1 LARHECNPDDKA
13 LSGLVDDDLPERE
26 RRRVA
31 QHVLACPT
39 CSRETGRLLAV
50 KRLLARPELDAE
62 PPLELWDETRRRLDE
77 VDGLRA
83 RVSWVPPQARRLVAI
98 AAVGIIMVSSAVILK
113 TAVLSS
119 VSSPALLVQAH
130 ERLTEGA
137 WAAGAPGGAYSAV
150 SVTPSAISWR
160 PVRRALLK
168 LDGTLIS
175 QTVFQVGRCPV
186 SLFEGPAEW
195 HPFSHGDAAAKL
207 PNGLEVGTGGDTSLV
222 SWEAGGVRWALV
234 ARTTPADLVELAQL
248 RRSLPGRSPGL

>member
-83 RVSWVPPQARRLVAI
+83 RVSWVPP
-98 AAVGIIMVSSAVILK
+98 
-113 TAVLSS
+113 
-119 VSSPALLVQAH
+119 LLVQAH

-195 HPFSHGDAAAKL
+195 HPFSHGEAAAKL